1 MRKENKKYL
10 GVSLSALAFSLSY
23 GLTANAQTC
32 VTPPSCETLGYKD
45 TADKCDDSS
54 MVKCPFD
61 TSKVFCRSI
70 STKTKTCD
78 TIGDILLDDKTCAVD
93 ANAILNDRTP
103 IGVVFDVSKKLAIA
117 LQGSPNRIFWGVM
130 SNQGID
136 GLGNVNGTN
145 TRKAYGGK
153 NNTSIIK
160 KYASS
165 NNYSSDAVDYCLHY
179 TTKGTKTNDWY
190 LPATGEL
197 YLIYNSKNKLNN
209 SLEKVN
215 GMKITDADHWSSSQ
229 YFYRPSLTYTIWTF
243 SFDSGK
249 FNNEDKL
256 TSYIRPVL
264 AY

>member
-1 MRKENKKYL
+1 MTKYQ
-10 GVSLSALAFSLSY
+10 FSLAL
-23 GLTANAQTC
+23 LTSVFSVTSFSSSLQAAC
-32 VTPPSCETLGYKD
+32 VTGDCTALGYTKSESECGGD
-45 TADKCDDSS
+45 IIR
-54 MVKCPFD
+54 CPFD
-61 TSKVFCRSI
+61 TSKVFCRAYQPT
-70 STKTKTCD
+70 TKTKACD